1 MYWST
6 ELENPSRCVNRQYH
20 PTTVYAWQ
28 YNTRSTTVVY
38 NFSSD
43 YARSSL
49 HTVVRSKDDVNDIF
63 IIICFCFRPSE
74 RQAPFSTAPYHLWLV
89 QFREDRQDLDEQGDC
104 GTLFK
109 RKGNGILGCQL
120 GWFAVTTAEMND
132 LFVEWMTEWA
142 CQGIYPLKEVRIP
155 EPWLRE

>member
-1 MYWST
+1 LHSGII
-6 ELENPSRCVNRQYH
+6 PSLVQATQIYDPDIIQYYSINILALVRIQACVPLGWYFPDN
-20 PTTVYAWQ
+20 
-28 YNTRSTTVVY
+28 TVVY

-132 LFVEWMTEWA
+132 LFVEWMTE
-142 CQGIYPLKEVRIP
+142 
-155 EPWLRE
+155 